1 MSKSYVVIEHAKQ
14 QDYLQDFVALPENYG
29 TPEYYAREDV
39 KEIRRVVFAALDKLD
54 ERIDFEKTIH
64 GRHVIVK
71 PNLVAIYH
79 DAGYKVKDMP
89 ESTDPRVF
97 EAVID
102 YLTKFTKRITI
113 AESTGGQL
121 GTTGHFKVTGLDK
134 VAERYGTEIV
144 AFENMP
150 IDRYILPKAEIM
162 KEVAVPRLLSEV
174 VRGDAYY
181 VSVPKMKTNSYT
193 EATLGFKNAM
203 GTLPT
208 NMRYRNHSYQ
218 IDRKLVDLLYLFKPD
233 LAVIDGIVGAEG
245 LTPGP
250 VDPVDTR
257 MIIAGNQAVETDRIT
272 TAMMGI
278 DATKNKLLV
287 EADKSGF
294 GDPDVEI
301 IGEPEYFHF
310 RPADNSMLS
319 ERFCKNWPDVKIL
332 VGLTPNMKM
341 EINDVNAVT
350 PEMVREMEASC
361 SGGCRPA
368 ITEAME
374 MYLYA
379 KKKPD
384 IKFTMLYGKPVVV
397 NGKEYYFD
405 GDGKPYD
412 REAIQA
418 LPERVLAIGECTRSM
433 KDVANTFS
441 GGCCDIGSATTKLMM
456 VTRTPVPNLSPS
468 NKGLMPMM
476 GAAAKTFVKRLTML
490 SIGEYYDLPY
500 EQENF
505 DSIYPIPELTPE
517 QEKMDYIPWPLPF
530 MTRAEKVKLM
540 KSIKMM

>member
-1 MSKSYVVIEHAKQ
+1 MSKSYVVIEHAKK

-79 DAGYKVKDMP
+79 DAGYKIKDMP

-102 YLTKFTKRITI
+102 YLTKFTKKITI

-121 GTTGHFKVTGLDK
+121 GTTGHFKVTGLNK

-174 VRGDAYY
+174 VRGEAYY

-257 MIIAGNQAVETDRIT
+257 MVIAGNQAVETDRIT

-301 IGEPEYFHF
+301 IGEPEYFNF

-319 ERFCKNWPDVKIL
+319 ERFRKNWPDVKIL

-384 IKFTMLYGKPVVV
+384 IKFTMLYGKPVIV

-412 REAIQA
+412 REAIKA

-500 EQENF
+500 DQENF

-517 QEKMDYIPWPLPF
+517 QETMDYIPWPLPF
-530 MTRAEKVKLM
+530 MTREEKIKKM
-540 KSIKMM
+540 KSIRMM

>member
-1 MSKSYVVIEHAKQ
+1 MSKSYVVIEHAKK

-29 TPEYYAREDV
+29 TPEYFAREDV
-39 KEIRRVVFAALDKLD
+39 KEIRRCVFAALDKLD
-54 ERIDFEKTIH
+54 ERIDFDKTIH

-102 YLTKFTKRITI
+102 YMTKFTKRITI

-121 GTTGHFKVTGLDK
+121 GTTGHFKVTGLAK
-134 VAERYGTEIV
+134 VAERYGTELV

-150 IDRYILPKAEIM
+150 IDRYILPKAEVM

-174 VRGDAYY
+174 VRGEAYY
-181 VSVPKMKTNSYT
+181 ISVPKMKTNSYT

-208 NMRYRNHSYQ
+208 NLRYRNHNYQ

-301 IGEPEYFHF
+301 IGEPEYFQF

-319 ERFCKNWPDVKIL
+319 ERFRKNWPDVRIL
-332 VGLTPNMKM
+332 VGLTPNCKV
-341 EINDVNAVT
+341 EINSLSDVT
-350 PEMVREMEASC
+350 PELVREMEKSC

-368 ITEAME
+368 LTEAME

-379 KKKPD
+379 KKKPE
-384 IKFTMLYGKPVVV
+384 IKLTVLYGKPVVIG
-397 NGKEYYFD
+397 GKEYYFD
-405 GDGKPYD
+405 GNAKAYD
-412 REAIQA
+412 RDAIKA
-418 LPERVLAIGECTRSM
+418 IPENVFAIGECTRSM

-441 GGCCDIGSATTKLMM
+441 GGCCDIGSATTKLMLA
-456 VTRTPVPNLSPS
+456 TKKPVPNLSPS
-468 NKGLMPMM
+468 NKGLMPML
-476 GAAAKTFVKRLTML
+476 GAAAKTFAKRVAMTN
-490 SIGEYYDLPY
+490 IGEYYDLPY
-500 EQENF
+500 DEEAF
-505 DSIYPIPELTPE
+505 DSIYPIPELTE
-517 QEKMDYIPWPLPF
+517 EEAQMDYIPWPLPF
-530 MTRAEKVKLM
+530 MTKEEKKKRL
-540 KSIKMM
+540 KNIKVM

>member
-319 ERFCKNWPDVKIL
+319 ERFRKNWPDVKIL

>member
-1 MSKSYVVIEHAKQ
+1 MSKSYVVIEHAKK

-29 TPEYYAREDV
+29 TAEYYAREDV
-39 KEIRRVVFAALDKLD
+39 KEIRRVVFSALNKLD

-64 GRHVIVK
+64 GRHIIVK
-71 PNLVAIYH
+71 PNLVAVYH
-79 DAGYKVKDMP
+79 NAGYTVKDMP

-102 YLTKFTKRITI
+102 YMTKFSKKITI
-113 AESTGGQL
+113 AESTGGQM
-121 GTTGHFKVTGLDK
+121 GTTGHFKVTGLNR
-134 VAERYGTEIV
+134 VAERYGADIV

-150 IDRYILPKAEIM
+150 IDRYILPKAEVM
-162 KEVAVPRLLSEV
+162 KEVAVPRILSEV

-181 VSVPKMKTNSYT
+181 ISVPKMKTNSYT

-203 GTLPT
+203 GTLPS
-208 NMRYRNHSYQ
+208 NMRYRNHNYQ

-301 IGEPEYFHF
+301 IGEPEYFNF
-310 RPADNSMLS
+310 RPADNSFLS
-319 ERFCKNWPDVKIL
+319 ERFLKNWPDVKIL

-341 EINDVNAVT
+341 EIHDIHSVT

-379 KKKPD
+379 PKKPD

-397 NGKEYYFD
+397 DEKEYYFD
-405 GDGKPYD
+405 KDGKPYD
-412 REAIQA
+412 REAIKA
-418 LPERVLAIGECTRSM
+418 LPEKVLAMGECTRGM
-433 KDVANTFS
+433 KDVANSFS
-441 GGCCDIGSATTKLMM
+441 GGCCDIGKATVALMLS
-456 VTRTPVPNLSPS
+456 TRHPVPMLSPG

-476 GAAAKTFVKRLTML
+476 GGAAKTFVKRLSM
-490 SIGEYYDLPY
+490 INVGEYFDLPY
-500 EQENF
+500 EQESF
-505 DSIYPIPELTPE
+505 DMIYPIRELTPE
-517 QEKMDYIPWPLPF
+517 EEQMDYIPWPLPH
-530 MTRAEKVKLM
+530 MTKEDKKWQIRHIRVM
-540 KSIKMM
+540 